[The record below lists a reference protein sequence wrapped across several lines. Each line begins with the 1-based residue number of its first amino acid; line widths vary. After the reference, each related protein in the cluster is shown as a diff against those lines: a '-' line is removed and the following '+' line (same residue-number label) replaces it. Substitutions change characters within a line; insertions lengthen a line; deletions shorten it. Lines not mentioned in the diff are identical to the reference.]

1 MRVPPELQRLALRPV
16 YRNRWLRRLQ
26 LRYVENKVLACAFG
40 GEVEFLGGRDHPV
53 TLLARSGRDVERY
66 ALYECEPA
74 SSRRWARG
82 TAFRRVD
89 GVEVTPI
96 AGMGLHKFVTTNRS
110 DDRRYFVRATAGA
123 RVYDSNVVRAKIGSQ
138 PTVRQAEIL
147 AANRVN
153 PPSFSWPPVGGRGAV
168 SLLLVSDVEQD
179 ELVSGV
185 YSHGRYWTFPNVA
198 RVPFYYHRPAPQPAI
213 EPGRSYAATYVAVDR
228 DGWIAY
234 VDTLRFVGAPR

>member
-1 MRVPPELQRLALRPV
+1 M
-16 YRNRWLRRLQ
+16 
-26 LRYVENKVLACAFG
+26 
-40 GEVEFLGGRDHPV
+40 
-53 TLLARSGRDVERY
+53 
-66 ALYECEPA
+66 
-74 SSRRWARG
+74 
-82 TAFRRVD
+82 
-89 GVEVTPI
+89 
-96 AGMGLHKFVTTNRS
+96 
-110 DDRRYFVRATAGA
+110 
-123 RVYDSNVVRAKIGSQ
+123 
-138 PTVRQAEIL
+138 
-147 AANRVN
+147 
-153 PPSFSWPPVGGRGAV
+153 